1 MPTPPLFEGAISVL
15 QKSLN
20 QASLR
25 HSVITSN
32 IANIDT
38 PNYKA
43 FEVVMEDVRQKKGGF
58 SGTLQLVR
66 TEPRHLNGRRQAS
79 DQVKIKASQP
89 VPFNLRADG
98 NTVDYG
104 SRVEEGTVLANIDPA
119 LAEAGGATLYYR
131 LESVD
136 LLGGGTSHGYAGLVS
151 QLYRQRAEGPPPAD
165 PKTGWSAHGDCTIV
179 ADTSPMPQK

>member
-1 MPTPPLFEGAISVL
+1 MPTQTLFEGAISLL

-20 QASLR
+20 RASLR
-25 HSVITSN
+25 HKVITSN

-66 TEPRHLNGRRQAS
+66 TEPQHLNGRRQAS

-98 NTVDYG
+98 NTVDLDRTMG
-104 SRVEEGTVLANIDPA
+104 K
-119 LAEAGGATLYYR
+119 LAENTIMYRIAAQLIRRKFQGLKNIIKGG
-131 LESVD
+131 
-136 LLGGGTSHGYAGLVS
+136 
-151 QLYRQRAEGPPPAD
+151 Q
-165 PKTGWSAHGDCTIV
+165 
-179 ADTSPMPQK
+179 